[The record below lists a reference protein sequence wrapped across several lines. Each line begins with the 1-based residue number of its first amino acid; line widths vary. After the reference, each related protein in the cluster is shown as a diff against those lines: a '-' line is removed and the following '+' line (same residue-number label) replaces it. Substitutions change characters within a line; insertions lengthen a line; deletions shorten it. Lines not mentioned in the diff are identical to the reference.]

1 MYDVIIIGGGA
12 TGSGIALDASLRG
25 LKVLLVEAHDFA
37 EGTSS
42 RSTKLAHGGVRYLEA
57 AVKHLDKSQYALVK
71 EGLLE
76 RFKILKNAPHL
87 RGKLSLITPLYQY
100 FEIPYIYSGLIL
112 YDLLSGR
119 YSIGKSKFLP
129 PQKTIKEAPSVK
141 KANLKGSVKYYDG
154 RFNDARMVIALLKS
168 AQRLGAKLKNH
179 TEFKEFI
186 FENGKI
192 TGIKAYDKIKK
203 ETLTFKAKCVIN
215 ATGPFSDFIRKK
227 ADPNIEEIM
236 RPSRG
241 IHIVIDKKYLPTN
254 NGLLIPKTDDGRVVF
269 ILPYKDKC
277 LVGTTDVEAK
287 TEIHP
292 KVTDKEIEYL
302 LKQVNRYFDTDLKKV
317 DILSSFAGIRPL
329 VNKNPNA
336 PTAKLTREHI
346 IEKLPCNLVTITG
359 GKWTTYRRMAEETVD
374 FIVEN
379 FDFQKPLKKCL
390 TNNYRL
396 FGSENYEKTKELIDF
411 SNPLEKHLFSLYGD
425 QSIEIINSI
434 QKPDFISEKYF
445 ITKKELLYTLKNEWV
460 KKPLDFIVRRTQIA
474 LIDRKEAKNM
484 LQKTTEII
492 GEFFGWDENEI
503 YEEYT
508 EALEILNGDI

>member
-25 LKVLLVEAHDFA
+25 LKVLLIEAYDFA

-57 AVKHLDKSQYALVK
+57 AVKHLDKNQYNLVK
-71 EGLLE
+71 EGLYE
-76 RFKILKNAPHL
+76 RYKILKNAPHISS
-87 RGKLSLITPLYQY
+87 KLPLITPLYHFY
-100 FEIPYIYSGLIL
+100 EIPYIYSGLVL

-119 YSIGKSKFLP
+119 YSIGKSRFLFP
-129 PQKTIKEAPSVK
+129 KETIKEAPSVK
-141 KANLKGSVKYYDG
+141 KEHLKGAVKYYDG
-154 RFNDARMVIALLKS
+154 HFNDARMVISLLKS
-168 AQRLGAKLKNH
+168 AQKLGAELKNH

-227 ADPNIEEIM
+227 ADPETAPIM

-254 NGLLIPKTDDGRVVF
+254 KGLLIPKTDDGRVVF

-277 LVGTTDVEAK
+277 LVGTTDVEANP
-287 TEIHP
+287 EIHP
-292 KVTDKEIEYL
+292 KVTNEEIEYL
-302 LKQVNRYFDTDLKKV
+302 LNQVNRYFDTDLKKE

-359 GKWTTYRRMAEETVD
+359 GKWTTYRKMAEETLD
-374 FIVEN
+374 FVVEK
-379 FDFQKPLKKCL
+379 FDFNKPLKKCL
-390 TNNYRL
+390 TNNYRV
-396 FGSENYEKTKELIDF
+396 FGSENYEKTKEKIDF
-411 SNPLEKHLFSLYGD
+411 SNPLQAHLFRLYGD
-425 QSIEIINSI
+425 QSIEILNSI
-434 QKPDFISEKYF
+434 KKPDFLSEKYY
-445 ITKKELLYTLKNEWV
+445 ITKEELLYTLKNEWV
-460 KKPLDFIVRRTQIA
+460 KKPLDFIVRRTQTA
-474 LIDRKEAKNM
+474 LIDREEAKKM
-484 LQKTTEII
+484 LQKTTEIM
-492 GEFFGWDENEI
+492 GEFLKWDKNKTDNEFQ
-503 YEEYT
+503 
-508 EALEILNGDI
+508 EALEILNTDI